1 MSQRYLHPLIV
12 IRSIASLSLISFAVP
27 HILLLQESVMCINMM
42 ENILQQLAVDIFGRN
57 RHIGSLSEESEK
69 GKIKIAS
76 LLIHTDTQQVFK
88 RVSLCICEGEEER

>member
-1 MSQRYLHPLIV
+1 
-12 IRSIASLSLISFAVP
+12 
-27 HILLLQESVMCINMM
+27 MCINMM

-88 RVSLCICEGEEER
+88 RVSLYAYVKGRRKGNEREGQGRGVKMLLAFLWLIWKIC